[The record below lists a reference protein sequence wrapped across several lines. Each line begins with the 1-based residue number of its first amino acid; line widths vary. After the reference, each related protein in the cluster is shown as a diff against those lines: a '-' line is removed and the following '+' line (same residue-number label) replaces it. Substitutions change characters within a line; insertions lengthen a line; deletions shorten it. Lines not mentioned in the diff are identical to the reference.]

1 MEKAAIDALL
11 KEMQAPTRGEPTPR
25 VKAIVDRIVRDL
37 FYVIDEYDVEPS
49 EFWSAVNYL
58 TQAGRNDEYGLIAAG
73 LGFER
78 FLDVRLDAAEEAAGL
93 TGGTPRTIEG
103 PLYVAGAPL
112 CKGEARLDDGSEE
125 GEILIM
131 HGQVRDT
138 DGRPVAGAHVE
149 VWHANTRGN
158 YSFFDKSQSPFNLR
172 RTIETDA
179 EGRYRFRT
187 TMPSGY
193 AVPPDGSTD
202 TLLKQLG
209 RHGHRPAHIHFFVSA
224 PGYRKLTT
232 QINIDGDPYLHDD
245 FAFATRDG
253 LIPAVERNQDP
264 DAVAEAGLNAPF
276 ARIAFDFELRS
287 EAAAL
292 PSAEV
297 QRPRAE
303 AA

>member
-11 KEMQAPTRGEPTPR
+11 QEMQAPTRGEPTPR

-112 CKGEARLDDGSEE
+112 CKGEGRLDDGSEE

-264 DAVAEAGLNAPF
+264 DAIAEAGLNAPF

>member
-193 AVPPDGSTD
+193 AVPPEGSTD

-224 PGYRKLTT
+224 PGFRKLTT

-264 DAVAEAGLNAPF
+264 DAIAEAGLNAPF

-287 EAAAL
+287 EAVAL

>member
-193 AVPPDGSTD
+193 AVPPEGSTD

-224 PGYRKLTT
+224 PGFRKLTT

-245 FAFATRDG
+245 FAFATRDE

-264 DAVAEAGLNAPF
+264 DAIAEAGLNAPF

-287 EAAAL
+287 EAVAL

>member
-11 KEMQAPTRGEPTPR
+11 KDMQAPTRGEPTPR

-138 DGRPVAGAHVE
+138 DGQPVAGAHVE

-193 AVPPDGSTD
+193 AVPPEGSTD

-224 PGYRKLTT
+224 PGFRKLTT

-245 FAFATRDG
+245 FAFATRDE

-264 DAVAEAGLNAPF
+264 EAIAKAGLNAPF

>member
-193 AVPPDGSTD
+193 AVPPEGSTD

-264 DAVAEAGLNAPF
+264 DAIAEAGLNAPF

-287 EAAAL
+287 EAVAL

>member
-193 AVPPDGSTD
+193 AVPPEGSTD

-245 FAFATRDG
+245 FAFATRDE

-264 DAVAEAGLNAPF
+264 DAIAEAGLNAPF

-287 EAAAL
+287 EAVAL

>member
-112 CKGEARLDDGSEE
+112 CKGEGRLDDGSEE

-264 DAVAEAGLNAPF
+264 DAIAEAGLNAPF